1 MARLPI
7 LSARKLIQAL
17 ERAGFIANG
26 QKGSH
31 FYLWHPE
38 NELTTCVPM
47 HSGDLKRSLVR
58 RILQQAH
65 LTESELR
72 ELL

>member
-1 MARLPI
+1 MTRLPT

-17 ERAGFIANG
+17 ERAGFVANG

-31 FYLWHPE
+31 FYLWHPQKK
-38 NELTTCVPM
+38 LTTCVPM

-58 RILQQAH
+58 HILNQAG
-65 LTESELR
+65 LAEEEFR
-72 ELL
+72 RLL